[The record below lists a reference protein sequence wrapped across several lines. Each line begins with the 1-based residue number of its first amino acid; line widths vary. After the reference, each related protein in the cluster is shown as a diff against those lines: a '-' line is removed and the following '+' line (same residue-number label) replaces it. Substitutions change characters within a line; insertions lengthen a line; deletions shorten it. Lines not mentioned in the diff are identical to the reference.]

1 MIRIVAKDLKLH
13 VTQGIKM
20 VPRKSKGRG
29 EESLLYS
36 NNRLKRNIPLAE
48 ALFPSYDWLRSLN

>member
-29 EESLLYS
+29 EESLFRVTIPFKRKLLYW
-36 NNRLKRNIPLAE
+36 LK
-48 ALFPSYDWLRSLN
+48 LRTPIMIGLDH